1 MNPNTR
7 TKQQQRL
14 RNLYVRLSRIFAPSE
29 SQLQKLSQ
37 KDRAGLKITLPVI
50 PISNLERGRTAFQE
64 AQYSEALF
72 HFSQALQENPHSA
85 WAWHGKGDALQL
97 LGDYKEAL
105 KSYEQAI
112 QMSPQRLI
120 HQAGKANALRGLGL
134 ENEYQQLR
142 AKVLSSDSSLLW
154 MLEK

>member
-1 MNPNTR
+1 MNPNTK
-7 TKQQQRL
+7 TKLRL
-14 RNLYVRLSRIFAPSE
+14 RLRIFYVRLSRIFAPSE

-37 KDRAGLKITLPVI
+37 RDRAGLKITLPSI
-50 PISNLERGRTAFQE
+50 PISTLERGRTAFQE

-105 KSYEQAI
+105 KSY
-112 QMSPQRLI
+112 
-120 HQAGKANALRGLGL
+120 
-134 ENEYQQLR
+134 
-142 AKVLSSDSSLLW
+142 
-154 MLEK
+154 